1 MSNARILADLM
12 GTNTT
17 VPSSKLSLG
26 AADLPSGTVLQVV
39 QGWSDTQAKTTTT
52 ANGDAISC
60 PTTATITPS
69 STSSKILVMF
79 YGMFHFGNNN
89 EVCFWLLRGSTIIG
103 NSTDTTMNAVGFL
116 GTGQYAD
123 NAYSPNTISFQY
135 LDSPATTSAITYSIK
150 GGGVQGTITSGN
162 RGTAKLGGSNNRHMA
177 WNRSE
182 NDSGSDSM
190 ATGSAFVLMEIAG

>member
-1 MSNARILADLM
+1 MALTRINNQALPTLEH
-12 GTNTT
+12 
-17 VPSSKLSLG
+17 SKMPTGS
-26 AADLPSGTVLQVV
+26 VLQTI
-39 QGWSDTQAKTTTT
+39 QGWSDTQVKTTTT

-60 PTTATITPS
+60 PTTATITPI
-69 STSSKILVMF
+69 STSSKVLVMF
-79 YGMFHFGNNN
+79 YGMWHFGNNN
-89 EVCFWLLRGSTIIG
+89 DVCFWLLRDNTIIG
-103 NSTDTTMNAVGFL
+103 NSTDTTMNAVGFF
-116 GTGQYAD
+116 GSGQYAD
-123 NAYSPNTISFQY
+123 NAYSSNTISFQY

-190 ATGSAFVLMEIAG
+190 ATGSAFILQEIAG